1 MHHKFGWNTQG
12 VYLCGAKTLEKRAN
26 GIRKWYRTIYIAPL
40 WYTKWRNSKFS
51 TSPESSLKLLKAR
64 ESVGSAVRSS
74 MVMALAAYTFNLL
87 SNRKLIIS
95 DFSSQFA
102 RPPIF

>member
-26 GIRKWYRTIYIAPL
+26 GVQKWYRTVYIAPL

-64 ESVGSAVRSS
+64 EIGR
-74 MVMALAAYTFNLL
+74 LC
-87 SNRKLIIS
+87 
-95 DFSSQFA
+95 
-102 RPPIF
+102 RPKWHGDGACGIHL